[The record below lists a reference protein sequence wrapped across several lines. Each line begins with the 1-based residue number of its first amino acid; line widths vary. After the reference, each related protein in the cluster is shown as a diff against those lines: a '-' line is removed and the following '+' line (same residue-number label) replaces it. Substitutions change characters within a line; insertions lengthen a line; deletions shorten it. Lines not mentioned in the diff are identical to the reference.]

1 MSESLISFTVNHRG
15 TIYPLSLLPDTTL
28 ASLYVHLE
36 ELTGV
41 PPSLQKL
48 LYKGKKS
55 VEDDTTLLVAGIRN
69 GLKIQMLGS
78 TQQEIGGLHAAET
91 EQQRIN
97 RILRERALKGPP
109 KVRRYGF

>member
-1 MSESLISFTVNHRG
+1 M
-15 TIYPLSLLPDTTL
+15 YPLSLLPNSTL
-28 ASLYVHLE
+28 ASLYAQLE

-48 LYKGKKS
+48 LYRGKKAA
-55 VEDDTTLLVAGIRN
+55 EDTAVITEAGIRN

-78 TQQEIGGLHAAET
+78 TQQEIGGLHAVES

-97 RILRERALKGPP
+97 RVLRERALKAPA
-109 KVRRYGF
+109 KVCVKSHHSSD